1 MKTILSLTRDKK
13 YPIIPIRNGVV
24 FPDTESVLVFGRQR
38 SIAAIDNAFRTNS
51 LAVVTMQK
59 NPDLNEPAPS
69 DLFTIGTLVKIER
82 ILKNNVG
89 EGRVEINA
97 LIKGLERVQ
106 ILSYEA
112 FEPFLLGHVMHLPQ
126 IVSEDEETKALVN
139 HITNQ
144 LKKAVGLGKSM
155 DFVSFMK

>member
-1 MKTILSLTRDKK
+1 MPTPMAITKEEK

-59 NPDLNEPAPS
+59 NPDLNEPTPS
-69 DLFTIGTLVKIER
+69 DLFQVGTLVKIER

-97 LIKGLERVQ
+97 LIRGLDRVQ
-106 ILSYEA
+106 ILSYET
-112 FEPFLLGHVMHLPQ
+112 F
-126 IVSEDEETKALVN
+126 D
-139 HITNQ
+139 
-144 LKKAVGLGKSM
+144 
-155 DFVSFMK
+155 